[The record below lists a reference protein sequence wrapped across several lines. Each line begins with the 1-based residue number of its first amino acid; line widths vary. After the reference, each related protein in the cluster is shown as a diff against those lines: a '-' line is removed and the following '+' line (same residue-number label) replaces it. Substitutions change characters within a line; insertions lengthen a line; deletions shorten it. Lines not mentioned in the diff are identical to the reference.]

1 MAQIQI
7 SYRFQDGNTGNGSL
21 TKEAY
26 DFEVAEN
33 SCRGR
38 AFMEFISM
46 TDADFSHRDGV
57 ECSASYRLGEENMRT
72 LGFALD
78 AIRNNQ
84 AFTCD
89 DFGREAF
96 NPEKFSPV
104 NVVID
109 GASFELPGNSG
120 ELNKLAEVLRL
131 EDFRKVLESAKEK
144 SLDLFG
150 ELDILED

>member
-7 SYRFQDGNTGNGSL
+7 SYRFQEANIGNGSI
-21 TKEAY
+21 TKESY

-38 AFMEFISM
+38 AFLEFISM
-46 TDADFSHRDGV
+46 AGADFTHRDGV
-57 ECSASYRLGEENMRT
+57 ECSASYRLSEDGIRT

-84 AFTCD
+84 AFACD

-96 NPEKFSPV
+96 NPDKFSPV

-131 EDFRKVLESAKEK
+131 EDFRKVLEVSKEK